1 MGKVVIR
8 PDYCKSCR
16 LCLAVCPGDVLYVGR
31 STNQMGYDAVEQDET
46 KKCTGCGLCAS
57 MCPEGAIIE
66 VYR

>member
-16 LCLAVCPGDVLYVGR
+16 LCLRVCPGGVLAVGGN
-31 STNQMGYDAVEQDET
+31 TNQMGYDAVEPDES

-57 MCPEGAIIE
+57 MCPEGAIE